1 MAETVKVN
9 GFEMRFEIHGE
20 GIPIVYTPGG
30 FWPLER
36 GRVVADRLKAL
47 GYKVLLWDRPNTGE
61 SGLAFQGDNLLKIWA
76 NKLHDLLH
84 YTGHSPAFVAGGS
97 GGYLASLFFG
107 HLYPTE
113 VKGLVLVSPQTDDRE
128 IWGYITQ
135 GTFLGPAEMAEK
147 QGMTAVVE
155 VTENMW
161 DFFNWPDQFE
171 RLPQKRQQLLS
182 MNPAV
187 FAETMRAWAHSL
199 TSGGRP
205 YFAGL
210 TDEQLAA
217 INIPA
222 IVFSGMDELHP
233 SHTAIALHGKLPKA
247 ELVITNEYY
256 AEKLDQMLRESEEKG
271 GDYFD
276 AALVGRMDEFIR
288 SIV

>member
-9 GFEMRFEIHGE
+9 GFELRFEIHGE

-61 SGLAFQGDNLLKIWA
+61 SGLSFQGDNLLKIWA
-76 NKLHDLLH
+76 DKLHDLLH

-97 GGYLASLFFG
+97 GGYLASLYFA
-107 HLYPTE
+107 HCYPGE
-113 VKGLVLVSPQTDDRE
+113 VRGLILVSPQTDNMQTWE
-128 IWGYITQ
+128 YITQ
-135 GTFLGPAEMAEK
+135 GTFFGPAEMAEK

-155 VTENMW
+155 VTENIW
-161 DFFNWPDQFE
+161 DFFNWPEQFAQ
-171 RLPQKRQQLLS
+171 LPQKKQQLLS
-182 MNPAV
+182 MNPTV
-187 FAETMRAWAHSL
+187 FAETMRVWARSL
-199 TSGGRP
+199 TAGGRP

-233 SHTAIALHGKLPKA
+233 PHTAKALHTKLPNS
-247 ELVITNEYY
+247 ELVITSEYY
-256 AEKLDQMLRESEEKG
+256 AESLNQMLSESEEKG

-276 AALVGRMDEFIR
+276 AALVGRMDEFVR
-288 SIV
+288 STA